1 MARVRYIIWNSYFAC
16 MYKKIQNMNFAGY
29 FQPNETFSNL
39 CKSDTKPV
47 TIFLFFTLK
56 FCVIRIT
63 WRSTLTTTMVTE
75 VKTGTLK
82 EVVELQ
88 LKHTMG
94 SIKFLSSCI
103 SYLPNFR
110 LPNASQYNLFFIT
123 NHSGINYYVHKM
135 WGLRKFSWNEGLAPM
150 AIEKIKIL
158 GAELVLW
165 SYQLNCQFSPFGPF
179 LW

>member
-1 MARVRYIIWNSYFAC
+1 MQD
-16 MYKKIQNMNFAGY
+16 KINFAGY

-103 SYLPNFR
+103 SYLPNFW

-123 NHSGINYYVHKM
+123 NHSGIKSTIM
-135 WGLRKFSWNEGLAPM
+135 RKSAKAFNISGWLFLSLM
-150 AIEKIKIL
+150 AKSKVPIHT
-158 GAELVLW
+158 
-165 SYQLNCQFSPFGPF
+165 SYLPH
-179 LW
+179 